1 MMIQTDEL
9 LVNKMGGVAIEEFV
23 GVNPKIY
30 LNLVINSGEYK
41 KAKVGNWL
49 ILVNV
54 KKAKIVNKNVVTK
67 ISHNVYK
74 EVLLNK
80 KCLRHLINRIRSK
93 NLKIE
98 VMIIMIIIWKIS
110 VKTCATFCSN

>member
-1 MMIQTDEL
+1 M
-9 LVNKMGGVAIEEFV
+9 
-23 GVNPKIY
+23 
-30 LNLVINSGEYK
+30 
-41 KAKVGNWL
+41 
-49 ILVNV
+49 NV
-54 KKAKIVNKNVVTK
+54 KKAKVVNKNVVTK

-98 VMIIMIIIWKIS
+98 VMIIMIII
-110 VKTCATFCSN
+110 

>member
-1 MMIQTDEL
+1 MIQTDEL

-30 LNLVINSGEYK
+30 LTLVINSGEYK
-41 KAKVGNWL
+41 KAKVGN
-49 ILVNV
+49 
-54 KKAKIVNKNVVTK
+54 KNVVPK
-67 ISHNVYK
+67 ISQNVYK

-80 KCLRHLINRIRSK
+80 KCLRHLINRIQRK

-98 VMIIMIIIWKIS
+98 MMIIMIII
-110 VKTCATFCSN
+110 